1 MNATRITAE
10 EISALSVASLPTHPT
25 SPAAFGGGG
34 YTAAEMKSAF
44 DRLPLLLAERYNSLL
59 DDAEALGEGSLAA
72 SIPTGIAEEHTLT
85 NLFSDVKNGNLAS
98 YLTVGEES
106 LYSIINRLL
115 LAVFG
120 EGVK

>member
-10 EISALSVASLPTHPT
+10 EIAALSVASLPTRPT
-25 SPAAFGGGG
+25 SPTAFGGGG

-44 DRLPLLLAERYNSLL
+44 DRLPILLAERYNSLIE
-59 DDAEALGEGSLAA
+59 DAEALGEGSLAS
-72 SIPTGIAEEHTLT
+72 SIPTGIVDEHTLSD
-85 NLFSDVKNGNLAS
+85 LFSDVGNGNLAA
-98 YLTVGEES
+98 YLKVGDES

-120 EGVK
+120 EGIK

>member
-1 MNATRITAE
+1 MNATRITEE

-34 YTAAEMKSAF
+34 YTAADMNPAF
-44 DRLPLLLAERYNSLL
+44 DRLPILLAERYNSLL
-59 DDAEALGEGSLAA
+59 EDAEALGEGSLAA
-72 SIPTGIAEEHTLT
+72 SIPTGISEEHTLA

-98 YLTVGEES
+98 HLTVGEES
-106 LYSIINRLL
+106 LYSVINRLL

-120 EGVK
+120 EGLK